1 MSKKENNEITLK
13 IKCDLKEFYNIME
26 EKHFDISDKFFLEDY
41 YFIPE
46 NLKLKEMSV
55 REILAKAVIV
65 RKRTCLF
72 TNNEKIMIVFKR
84 KTFDEMGN
92 ILKQDSVK
100 CYVLNNNEAFEILK
114 AIGYK
119 MIMNINEND
128 IVYTKDD
135 FNIAV
140 KNIQNG
146 NNLIEIETTESEE
159 LNTIQKLISKVNE
172 IGIPVY
178 TDNYFVKKAEI
189 ELEKVLN
196 KEEK

>member
-13 IKCDLKEFYNIME
+13 IKCDLKEFYNIMV
-26 EKHFDISDKFFLEDY
+26 EKHFDISDKFSLEDY

-46 NLKLKEMSV
+46 NLKLKETSV

-100 CYVLNNNEAFEILK
+100 CHVLNKNESFEILK

-128 IVYTKDD
+128 IVYTKDG

-146 NNLIEIETTESEE
+146 DNLIEIETTEFEE

-172 IGIPVY
+172 IELPVF

-196 KEEK
+196 KKQ

>member
-13 IKCDLKEFYNIME
+13 IKCDLKEFYNIMV
-26 EKHFDISDKFFLEDY
+26 EKHFDISDKFSLEDY

-46 NLKLKEMSV
+46 NLKLKETSI

-100 CYVLNNNEAFEILK
+100 CHVLNKNESFEILK

-128 IVYTKDD
+128 IVYTKDG

-146 NNLIEIETTESEE
+146 DNLIEIETTEFEE

-172 IGIPVY
+172 IGLPVF

-196 KEEK
+196 KEQ